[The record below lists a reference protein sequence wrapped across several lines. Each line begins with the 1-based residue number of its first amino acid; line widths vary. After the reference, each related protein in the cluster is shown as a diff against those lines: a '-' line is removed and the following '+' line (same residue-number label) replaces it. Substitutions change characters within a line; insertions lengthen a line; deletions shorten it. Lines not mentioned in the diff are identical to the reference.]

1 MIWACPPPYRRG
13 SGYPALS
20 PFRYRSISFKQH
32 LLSLTQK
39 KRAITGFV
47 KYSFFYIRRELEV
60 LRYVNMKQPFWK
72 HIASYLY
79 EFRIE
84 AVEGQH
90 NPYLEVV
97 YSRGRYR
104 LDTENAIYSYEDL
117 YTNFYY
123 SFRQI
128 KLHKQDIKNVLILGL
143 GLGSIP
149 LMLERDYKRKYHY
162 TAIEI
167 DEEVLYL
174 ANKYALHELQSPIEV
189 LCADA
194 RLFVKTC
201 TEKYD
206 LVCMD
211 IFLDDVIPSEFE
223 QTDFL
228 ENLKTLIAPNGL
240 LLYNRLFNTHEDKA
254 VTAHFYEAIFSKTF
268 PDATFLNVDGN
279 WVLLN
284 RKI

>member
-1 MIWACPPPYRRG
+1 MTM
-13 SGYPALS
+13 
-20 PFRYRSISFKQH
+20 Q
-32 LLSLTQK
+32 
-39 KRAITGFV
+39 
-47 KYSFFYIRRELEV
+47 
-60 LRYVNMKQPFWK
+60 QPFWK
-72 HIASYLY
+72 HIASYLTD
-79 EFRIE
+79 FRIE

-104 LDTENAIYSYEDL
+104 LDTANAIYSYENL

-128 KLHKQDIKNVLILGL
+128 KLDKQDIKNVLILGL

-149 LMLERDYKRKYHY
+149 MMLERDYKRKYHY

-174 ANKYALHELQSPIEV
+174 ANKYTLHKLESSIEIV
-189 LCADA
+189 CADA
-194 RLFVKTC
+194 RIFVQNC
-201 TEKYD
+201 TEQYD

-211 IFLDDVIPSEFE
+211 IFLDDVIPNQFE
-223 QTDFL
+223 QIDFL
-228 ENLKTLIAPNGL
+228 ENLKTLIAPKGL
-240 LLYNRLFNTHEDKA
+240 LMYNRLFNTKEDKA
-254 VTAHFYEAIFSKTF
+254 ITQHFYETVFCKTF
-268 PDATFLNVDGN
+268 PDATCLNVDGN
-279 WVLLN
+279 WMLLN